1 MLDILFTN
9 ESLNT
14 FVSEIKGYADDAV
27 SVAKTKAD
35 SAYDLAGLAMNT
47 VYVGPT
53 APTDPNVKVWINTAE
68 DGTGVIPVIPRV
80 STITL
85 SKSAWVGSAEP
96 YSQTV
101 SVATVTAST
110 KVDLQPTAQQ
120 IISLNNDEI
129 ALIAQNNNGAV
140 TIYAIGGKPSVDYT
154 MQVLLTEVAYV

>member
-1 MLDILFTN
+1 MVKKYFTN
-9 ESLNT
+9 ESLST

-27 SVAKTKAD
+27 SVAQSKAD
-35 SAYDLAGLAMNT
+35 SAYDLAGVAINT

-68 DGTGVIPVIPRV
+68 EGTGVIPVIPRV

-85 SKSAWVGSAEP
+85 SKSAWTGSAEP
-96 YSQTV
+96 YSQNV

-120 IISLNNDEI
+120 IISLNNEEI